1 MRAEAKIRRGQKT
14 PKRCRWFN
22 GKTFI
27 IFNEVMQ
34 YDFIIIGSGIGGL
47 SAASLLAKEGFRIL
61 TLEASYVAGGCA
73 SSYIVKRNGQQ
84 FVFEAGATT
93 IVGLDKH
100 QPLYN
105 LAHELNLDFPVVELN
120 PSMTIHLSGKRITRF
135 KDKDKWISECY
146 KKFFEGT
153 SVSFRNVRRFWRL
166 VFHLSDFVWKVSERN
181 RAFPPKS
188 FRDLLELWEQN
199 RLADFPKLLFL
210 FRSTY
215 DVIRQYGLD
224 ASDDFIRFCNEQLM
238 ITAQAT
244 VKEVAFLYAAP
255 CLSYTNSSNY
265 YAYGGMIKLA
275 ETILNKYTELGG
287 EILYREPVKLIERAG
302 DGGFKVTTETGKVFY
317 ARNIVSNATIWNM
330 AYMTKGRISQYFQ
343 HLSRKFK
350 FGWGAFT
357 MSLAVK
363 NTLPDDLTLHHQFIL
378 NEKIPLCN
386 SDSFFVSLSMPDD
399 VERQPK
405 GTRLLA
411 ISTHTHVERWIQPN
425 PNYDAEKQQVADFIL
440 CELEKRLDGFKKEHI
455 IFKNV
460 STPKSWQDWT
470 YRRFGRVGGI
480 PNTMARKVWE
490 LVGSE
495 TPFKGLYLVG
505 DTVYPGQ
512 GIAGVC
518 LSGQNA
524 VYRILQHVKRPFQ
537 PHLQVATLNESLE
550 K

>member
-1 MRAEAKIRRGQKT
+1 
-14 PKRCRWFN
+14 
-22 GKTFI
+22 
-27 IFNEVMQ
+27 MQ
-34 YDFIIIGSGIGGL
+34 YDFIVIGSGIGGL
-47 SAASLLAKEGFRIL
+47 SAASLLAKEGFRVL

-73 SSYIVKRNGQQ
+73 SSYLVKRDGQK
-84 FVFEAGATT
+84 FVFESGATT

-105 LAHELNLDFPVVELN
+105 LARELNLDFPVVELN
-120 PSMTIHLSGKRITRF
+120 PSMTIHVKGKQVTRF
-135 KDKDKWISECY
+135 KDKDQWIAECY
-146 KKFFEGT
+146 KKFFDGT
-153 SVSFRNVRRFWRL
+153 SVSFKNVRQFWRL

-188 FRDLLELWEQN
+188 LRDLLELWEQN

-210 FRSTY
+210 FRSTL
-215 DVIRQYGLD
+215 DVMKHYGLD
-224 ASDDFIRFCNEQLM
+224 ASKDFIQFCNEQLM

-244 VKEVAFLYAAP
+244 VKDVAFLYAAP

-287 EILYREPVKLIERAG
+287 EIVYREPVKLIERTG
-302 DGGFKVTTETGKVFY
+302 DGGFKVTTETGKTFEAKYV
-317 ARNIVSNATIWNM
+317 VSNATIWNM
-330 AYMTKGRISQYFQ
+330 VYLTKGRISQYFQ

-378 NEKIPLCN
+378 DEKIPLCE

-399 VERQPK
+399 FERQPK

-440 CELEKRLDGFKKEHI
+440 SALEKKLEGFKKEHI

-480 PNTMARKVWE
+480 PNTMERKVWE

-524 VYRILQHVKRPFQ
+524 VHRIMQHVERSFQ
-537 PHLQVATLNESLE
+537 PHSQVATFTESLE

>member
-1 MRAEAKIRRGQKT
+1 MA
-14 PKRCRWFN
+14 F
-22 GKTFI
+22 
-27 IFNEVMQ
+27 
-34 YDFIIIGSGIGGL
+34 DFIVIGSGIGGL
-47 SAASLLAKEGFRIL
+47 SAASLLAKEGFRVL
-61 TLEASYVAGGCA
+61 TLEASYVPGGCA
-73 SSYIVKRNGQQ
+73 SSYVVKRNGQK
-84 FVFEAGATT
+84 FVFESGATT
-93 IVGLDKH
+93 IVGLDEH

-105 LAHELNLDFPVVELN
+105 LARELDIQFPVVELN
-120 PSMTIHLSGKRITRF
+120 PSMTVHIGEKRLTRF
-135 KDKDKWISECY
+135 KDKEQWITECY
-146 KKFFEGT
+146 KQFFEGT
-153 SVSFRNVRRFWRL
+153 SVPFKNVRQFWRL

-181 RAFPPKS
+181 RTFPPKS
-188 FRDLLELWEQN
+188 LRDLFSLWEQN

-215 DVIRQYGLD
+215 DIIQRYGLH
-224 ASDDFIRFCNEQLM
+224 ASNDFIRFCNEQLM

-244 VKEVAFLYAAP
+244 VKDVAFLYAAP

-275 ETILNKYTELGG
+275 ETLVEKYKSLGG
-287 EILYREPVKLIERAG
+287 EILYREPVKLIERTG
-302 DGGFKVTTETGKVFY
+302 NGGFKVTTETGQVFN
-317 ARNIVSNATIWNM
+317 AQNIVSNATIWNM
-330 AYMTKGRISQYFQ
+330 AYLTKGRISQYFQ

-378 NEKIPLCN
+378 DEKIPLCD

-399 VERQPK
+399 FERQPK

-411 ISTHTHVERWIQPN
+411 ISTHTTVERWVEPN
-425 PNYDAEKQQVADFIL
+425 PNYDAEKAQVAEFIL
-440 CELEKRLDGFKKEHI
+440 NALEQKLDGFKKEHI

-480 PNTMARKVWE
+480 PNTMSRKVWE
-490 LVGSE
+490 LVSAQ

-524 VYRILQHVKRPFQ
+524 VHRIKQSVLRMPAPVQEPAVIS
-537 PHLQVATLNESLE
+537 E
-550 K
+550 

>member
-1 MRAEAKIRRGQKT
+1 M
-14 PKRCRWFN
+14 
-22 GKTFI
+22 
-27 IFNEVMQ
+27 IF
-34 YDFIIIGSGIGGL
+34 DFIVIGSGIGGL
-47 SAASLLAKEGFRIL
+47 SAASLLAKEGFRVL

-73 SSYIVKRNGQQ
+73 SSYSVKRDGQK
-84 FVFEAGATT
+84 FVFESGATT
-93 IVGLDKH
+93 IVGLDEH

-105 LAHELNLDFPVVELN
+105 LARALDIAFPVVELN
-120 PSMTIHLSGKRITRF
+120 PSMTIHIGRKRIIRF
-135 KDKDKWISECY
+135 KDKDQWIAECY
-146 KKFFEGT
+146 KNFFEGT
-153 SVSFRNVRRFWRL
+153 AVSFQTVRQFWRL

-181 RAFPPKS
+181 RAFPPQS
-188 FRDLLELWEQN
+188 LDDLFELWEQN

-210 FRSTY
+210 FRSTL
-215 DVIRQYGLD
+215 DVIRRYGLD
-224 ASDDFIRFCNEQLM
+224 ASEDFVRFCNEQLM

-244 VKEVAFLYAAP
+244 VKDVAFLYAAP

-287 EILYREPVKLIERAG
+287 EILYREPVELIERTSN
-302 DGGFKVTTETGKVFY
+302 GGFKVTTKTGKIFE
-317 ARNIVSNATIWNM
+317 AQNIVSNATVWNM
-330 AYMTKGRISQYFQ
+330 AYMSKGRISQYFQ

-363 NTLPDDLTLHHQFIL
+363 NMLPDDLTLHHQFIL
-378 NEKIPLCN
+378 DEKIPFCD

-399 VERQPK
+399 FERQPK

-411 ISTHTHVERWIQPN
+411 ISTHTHVERWVEPN
-425 PNYDAEKQQVADFIL
+425 PNYDAEKAHVAEFIL
-440 CELEKRLDGFKKEHI
+440 DALEQKLDGFKKSDV
-455 IFKNV
+455 IFKNI

-470 YRRFGRVGGI
+470 QRRFGRVGGI
-480 PNTMARKVWE
+480 PNTMSKKVWE
-490 LVGSE
+490 LVGSQ

-524 VYRILQHVKRPFQ
+524 VYRIKNAMSKSPTPVREVEAVSQ
-537 PHLQVATLNESLE
+537 
-550 K
+550 

>member
-1 MRAEAKIRRGQKT
+1 MTA
-14 PKRCRWFN
+14 F
-22 GKTFI
+22 
-27 IFNEVMQ
+27 
-34 YDFIIIGSGIGGL
+34 DFIVIGSGIGGL
-47 SAASLLAKEGFRIL
+47 SAASLLAKEGFRVL
-61 TLEASYVAGGCA
+61 TLEASYVPGGCA
-73 SSYIVKRNGQQ
+73 SSYVVKRDGQK

-93 IVGLDKH
+93 IVGLDEH

-105 LAHELNLDFPVVELN
+105 LARELDIDFPVVELN
-120 PSMTIHLSGKRITRF
+120 PSMTIHVSGKRLTRF
-135 KDKDKWISECY
+135 KDKEQWITECY
-146 KKFFEGT
+146 KQFFEGT
-153 SVSFRNVRRFWRL
+153 GVPFKNVRQFWRL
-166 VFHLSDFVWKVSERN
+166 AFHLSDFVWKVSERN

-188 FRDLLELWEQN
+188 MNDLYQLWERN

-210 FRSTY
+210 FQSTAS
-215 DVIRQYGLD
+215 VIKRYGMD
-224 ASDDFIRFCNEQLM
+224 ASADFIRFCDEQLM

-244 VKEVAFLYAAP
+244 SKDVAFLYAAP

-275 ETILNKYTELGG
+275 ETILNKYAELGG

-302 DGGFKVTTETGKVFY
+302 NGGFKVTTETGQVFN
-317 ARNIVSNATIWNM
+317 AQNIVSNATIWNM
-330 AYMTKGRISQYFQ
+330 AYLTKGRISQYFQ

-363 NTLPDDLTLHHQFIL
+363 NALPDDLTLHHQFIL
-378 NEKIPLCN
+378 DEKIPLCD

-399 VERQPK
+399 FERQPK

-411 ISTHTHVERWIQPN
+411 ISTHTTVERWIQPN
-425 PNYDAEKQQVADFIL
+425 PNYDAEKAHVAEFIL
-440 CELEKRLDGFKKEHI
+440 DAMEQKLDGFKKSDVM
-455 IFKNV
+455 FKNV

-480 PNTMARKVWE
+480 PNTMAKKVWE
-490 LVGSE
+490 LVGAE

-524 VYRILQHVKRPFQ
+524 VHRIKEMMSQSPE
-537 PHLQVATLNESLE
+537 HLREAEAVSG
-550 K
+550 